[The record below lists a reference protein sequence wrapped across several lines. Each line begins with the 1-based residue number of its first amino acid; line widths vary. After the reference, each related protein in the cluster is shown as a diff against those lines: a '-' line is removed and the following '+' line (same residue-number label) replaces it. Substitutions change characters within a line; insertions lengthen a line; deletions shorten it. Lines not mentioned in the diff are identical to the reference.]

1 MSERY
6 LAGRVALVTGATRGV
21 GRATAQRLCA
31 AGAHVYLNYAHA
43 DGDAE
48 RAATGLAGQ
57 PGGVTA
63 VKGDVRDADGLA
75 GVLDRVE
82 TGHGRLDVFVHNVA
96 SLHPMEAATPDRTG
110 VHADLATALDPLL
123 YGIER
128 VVKLMPEPGGRI
140 VAVSSVGGH
149 TVIPRYVSLGVAKA
163 ALESLVRYLAV
174 ELAGRDVTVNA
185 VSTAKLDKGEP
196 LPPPIREMAA
206 RAPSGRLTTPGD
218 VADVIALLCRDE
230 ARWIRGQVIT
240 VDGGQSLRAPG

>member
-1 MSERY
+1 MSELY

-43 DGDAE
+43 DADAQ
-48 RAATGLAGQ
+48 RAAAELAEL

-63 VKGDVRDADGLA
+63 VKGDVRDADGLS

-82 TGHGRLDVFVHNVA
+82 SGHGRLDVLVHNVA
-96 SLHPMEAATPDRTG
+96 SMHPMEAAAPDPAG
-110 VHADLATALDPLL
+110 VHADLATALNPLL

-128 VVKLMPEPGGRI
+128 VVKLLPERGGRI
-140 VAVSSVGGH
+140 VAVSSIGGRA
-149 TVIPRYVSLGVAKA
+149 VIPRYASLGVAKA

-196 LPPPIREMAA
+196 LPPPIREMAS
-206 RAPSGRLTTPGD
+206 RSPSGRLTAPDD

-240 VDGGQSLRAPG
+240 VDGGLTLRAP